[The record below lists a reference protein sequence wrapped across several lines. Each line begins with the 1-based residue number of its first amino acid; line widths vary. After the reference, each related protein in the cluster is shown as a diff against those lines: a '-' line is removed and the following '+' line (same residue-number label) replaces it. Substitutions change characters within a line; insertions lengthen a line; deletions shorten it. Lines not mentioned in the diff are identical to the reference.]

1 MFTLSKI
8 LKKFPY
14 RKFSL
19 LNSFNYSRVGLGSR
33 NFKKEILKS
42 NTINLKE
49 NEANKNE
56 NLDVQDL
63 IVVDKKSKTN
73 LFINT
78 PHTEFNERLNSR
90 KNEIDLV
97 NDISQNFYMEQ
108 LNSEIKKKI
117 WVTHDAPTPL
127 RGKPNLGNL
136 YNKVLKDAVN
146 RLKILQGHRVH
157 FQLGF
162 NCYGVEIED
171 HVINLE
177 KVSYLT
183 NFFSNR
189 K

>member
-8 LKKFPY
+8 FKKFPHK
-14 RKFSL
+14 KFTF
-19 LNSFNYSRVGLGSR
+19 LNSFNYSRIGIGSR
-33 NFKKEILKS
+33 NFKKEILNS
-42 NTINLKE
+42 TTINLKE

-56 NLDVQDL
+56 NLSVQDL

-78 PHTEFNERLNSR
+78 PHTEFKERLNSS
-90 KNEIDLV
+90 KNEIELV
-97 NDISQNFYMEQ
+97 NDISQKFYIEQ
-108 LNSEIKKKI
+108 INSEVKKKI
-117 WVTHDAPTPL
+117 WVTHDAPTSL

-162 NCYGVEIED
+162 NCFGVEIED

-183 NFFSNR
+183 YFFSFR